1 MLAGQHTV
9 RDPVMKMVEGRD
21 SHMKLSCVLY
31 MHPCPH
37 SHVLLQSY
45 TYSLNNKPKPNPS
58 STVESREGSAFT
70 EGVAIH
76 RTLTSTVFS
85 FMAPTCLFHIW
96 NLWRQVHIQILKI
109 YITILYVPTF
119 GIYFVLNLCLS
130 SRIKLCL
137 YFQIFPRLHLTQHRH
152 LENEGTVPIPMCTPW
167 SSAIVLLI
175 HVP

>member
-58 STVESREGSAFT
+58 STVESRKGSAFT
-70 EGVAIH
+70 EGVGHPQNPNFYSVQLHGSYMALSLLKPMETSAYSDTENLYH
-76 RTLTSTVFS
+76 NTLRTYAWDLFCVE
-85 FMAPTCLFHIW
+85 FML
-96 NLWRQVHIQILKI
+96 VK
-109 YITILYVPTF
+109 
-119 GIYFVLNLCLS
+119 
-130 SRIKLCL
+130 
-137 YFQIFPRLHLTQHRH
+137 
-152 LENEGTVPIPMCTPW
+152 
-167 SSAIVLLI
+167 
-175 HVP
+175 